1 MKSALVLGEANGLL
15 TAQMRINIIPK
26 NAPNTNHYHS
36 FSIMITRLTKLLV
49 GASLISATGV
59 TAAAEVNVYSYRQPF
74 LMKPLFDT
82 FTKETGIKVNTVYA
96 KKGLIERLKREGA
109 DSPADVILTVD
120 IGRLNDVK
128 QAGVTQPVSSGAL
141 NKNIPENFRDI
152 DNHWFG
158 LTSRARII
166 VASRDRV
173 AKGTIKTYE
182 DLATDKAA
190 NKICTRSGKHPYM
203 VALTAAMIN
212 HHGEAAAEKWLAG
225 VKRNLARKPQGNDRA
240 QVKAIKEG
248 ACDLA
253 VINHYYMVKMLAKEE
268 QKPWADSVYMIFP
281 NQDGRGTHLNVSG
294 IALTKASPNKQD
306 ALRLMEWLSGDKAQ
320 QIYAE
325 ANGEYPVMS
334 SVKWSALLESWGKFK
349 SDTLGLS
356 DIATKRK
363 AASKLADKVNYDG

>member
-1 MKSALVLGEANGLL
+1 
-15 TAQMRINIIPK
+15 MRIIIIQI
-26 NAPNTNHYHS
+26 A
-36 FSIMITRLTKLLV
+36 IMIARLSKILTSACLL
-49 GASLISATGV
+49 SLAAIAG
-59 TAAAEVNVYSYRQPF
+59 AAEVNVYSYRQPF
-74 LMKPLFDT
+74 LMKPLFEA
-82 FTKETGIKVNTVYA
+82 FTAETGVKVNTVYA

-128 QAGVTQPVSSGAL
+128 QAGVTQAVISHTLA
-141 NKNIPENFRDI
+141 NNIPSNFRDV

-166 VASRDRV
+166 VASKDRV
-173 AKGTIKTYE
+173 AKGTINTYE

-190 NKICTRSGKHPYM
+190 NKICTRSGKHAYM

-212 HHGEAAAEKWLAG
+212 HHGEAAAEKWLRG
-225 VKRNLARKPQGNDRA
+225 VKSNLARRPQGNDRA

-268 QKPWADSVYMIFP
+268 QIPWANSVYMIFP
-281 NQDGRGTHLNVSG
+281 NQQGRGTHLNVSG
-294 IALTKASPNKQD
+294 IALTKASPNRAD
-306 ALRLMEWLSGDKAQ
+306 AVRLMEWLSGSNAQ

-325 ANGEYPVMS
+325 ANGEYPVIA
-334 SVKWSALLESWGKFK
+334 SVKWSAILESWGKFK
-349 SDTLGLS
+349 SDTLFLS
-356 DIATKRK
+356 DIANQRK